1 MPSQHPE
8 KLATQQSQ
16 QSISQISLEKEKTL
30 VEQIFVKPDFGYKLD
45 WKQPD
50 IIDLTQH
57 RAEYRNL
64 YKYGMEFEKEYD
76 LFGDDV
82 ITKATTLEEQ
92 KKLDYFKPQLVMR
105 YIQKQINEICMS
117 MI

>member
-16 QSISQISLEKEKTL
+16 QSISQKFLEKEKTI
-30 VEQIFVKPDFGYKLD
+30 VEQIFGKPDYKLD

-76 LFGDDV
+76 LFGEDV